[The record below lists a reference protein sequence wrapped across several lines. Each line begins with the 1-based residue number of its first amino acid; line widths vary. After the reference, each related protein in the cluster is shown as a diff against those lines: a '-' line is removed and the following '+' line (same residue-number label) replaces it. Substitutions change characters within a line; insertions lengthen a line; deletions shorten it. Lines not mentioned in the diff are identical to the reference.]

1 MTQAFNLSQLANKVN
16 TSGQLDVA
24 TGVTGTQPVANGGTG
39 QSTYTDGQ
47 LLIGNSTGNTLTK
60 STLTAGSNITIT
72 NGAGGI
78 TIAAAGGA
86 ADIQSQI
93 FTSPGTWTKPASAT
107 QVRVLCI
114 GGGGGAHWNSPG
126 GSGGTSSFGSVIS
139 ATGGSS
145 ANSGGQGSGG
155 SGTVSSGTTLA
166 TGTVMGN
173 IPATSRQNNG
183 YTFGF
188 ATGMGLVTVNGP
200 TAYSNTSFYAMA
212 GAGSYN
218 GSPANTFGGLGGLA
232 YGIVPVSAPVSVT
245 VGAGGSAA
253 PPNGNFAGIGGV
265 VTVEWIG

>member
-16 TSGQLDVA
+16 SSGLLDVA
-24 TGVTGTQPVANGGTG
+24 TGVTGTQAVANGGTG

-47 LLIGNSTGNTLTK
+47 LLIGNTTGNTLTK

-72 NGAGGI
+72 NGSGGI
-78 TIAAAGGA
+78 TIAAAGGS

-107 QVRVLCI
+107 QARVLCI

-126 GSGGTSSFGSVIS
+126 GSGGTSSFGPAIS
-139 ATGGSS
+139 ATGGAS
-145 ANSGGQGSGG
+145 ATSGGQGSGG
-155 SGTVSSGTTLA
+155 SGTVSSGTTLF
-166 TGTVMGN
+166 TGTVLSSIPGGN
-173 IPATSRQNNG
+173 RQNSA

-188 ATGMGLVTVNGP
+188 CTGLGLATVNSP
-200 TAYSNTSFYAMA
+200 TAYSNTSFYVMA
-212 GAGSYN
+212 GAGSYY
-218 GSPANTFGGLGGLA
+218 GSPSNTFGGLGGMA
-232 YGIVPVSAPVSVT
+232 YGVVPVSAPVSVT

-253 PPNGNFAGIGGV
+253 PPNGNFAGFGGA